1 VDVALGV
8 VVGFELPVGF
18 RFEVELVVDK
28 DFFGLMGSFLLDE
41 EHVFNEASESS
52 EMFKLVFSKSGK
64 QKSVSSFGKGTISF
78 SSFIFNFFVFRKELK
93 I

>member
-1 VDVALGV
+1 VDVEFVV

-18 RFEVELVVDK
+18 RFEVELVVDE

-41 EHVFNEASESS
+41 EHVFNDASESS

-78 SSFIFNFFVFRKELK
+78 SSFIFNFLYLGKN
-93 I
+93 